1 MTALRLALAATTLL
15 AGTALVRAETIPL
28 IVKDT
33 TSPYWQTVLA
43 GGCQAAKDLKVD
55 VPRLGPTSEADISGQ
70 VSTLENAVSQ
80 RPAAV
85 VIAPTSF
92 DGLGPAVDEA
102 ASKVKVI
109 GIDSMADSKKFTSFL
124 TTDNVEGGRIAGRAL
139 AEAIKA
145 KYGKAEGDVANVSY
159 IAGPASLRDRIAGFT
174 EVLGKAFPGLK
185 IATTR
190 IGDGQTTTNLNQT
203 VDILGAMPNLRG
215 IFADAVFSGLG
226 AGQAISEAKVQDR
239 VMLISFDSSDQL
251 VQWLQDGV
259 LEGLI
264 VQDPYRMGYDGVK
277 TALAA
282 SKGEKVEAAIDTGAN
297 LVTKANMNDPKIA
310 KLLKP
315 DLSCK

>member
-1 MTALRLALAATTLL
+1 MTAIRLLLASTALLGVTALA
-15 AGTALVRAETIPL
+15 RAETIPL

-70 VSTLENAVSQ
+70 ISTLENAVSQ
-80 RPAAV
+80 KPAAV

-92 DGLGPAVDEA
+92 DALGPAVDEA
-102 ASKVKVI
+102 SSKVKVV
-109 GIDSMADSKKFTSFL
+109 GIDSMANSKKFTSFL
-124 TTDNVEGGRIAGRAL
+124 TTDNVEGGRIAGRSL

-145 KYGKAEGDVANVSY
+145 KYGKAEGEVAIMSY

-174 EVLGKAFPGLK
+174 EVLGKEFPGLK
-185 IATTR
+185 IVTTR
-190 IGDGQTTTNLNQT
+190 VGDGQTTTNLNQT
-203 VDILGAMPNLRG
+203 VDILGAMPNLKG

-226 AGQAISEAKVQDR
+226 AGQAISEAKADGRILLV
-239 VMLISFDSSDQL
+239 SFDSSDQL
-251 VQWLQDGV
+251 VQWLKSGV
-259 LEGLI
+259 LQGLV

-277 TALAA
+277 IALAA

-297 LVTKANMNDPKIA
+297 LVTKANLDDPKIA

>member
-1 MTALRLALAATTLL
+1 MTAIRLLLASTALLGITALA
-15 AGTALVRAETIPL
+15 RAETIPL

-33 TSPYWQTVLA
+33 TSPYWQPVLA

-70 VSTLENAVSQ
+70 ISTLENAVSQ
-80 RPAAV
+80 KPAAV

-92 DGLGPAVDEA
+92 DALGPAVDEA
-102 ASKVKVI
+102 SSKVKVV
-109 GIDSMADSKKFTSFL
+109 GIDSMANSKKFTSFL

-145 KYGKAEGDVANVSY
+145 KYGKAEGEVAIMSY

-174 EVLGKAFPGLK
+174 EVLGKEFPGLK

-190 IGDGQTTTNLNQT
+190 VGDGQTTTNLNQT
-203 VDILGAMPNLRG
+203 VDILGAMPNLKG

-226 AGQAISEAKVQDR
+226 AGQAISEAKADGRILLV
-239 VMLISFDSSDQL
+239 SFDSSDQL
-251 VQWLQDGV
+251 VQWLKSGV
-259 LEGLI
+259 LQGLV

-277 TALAA
+277 IALAA

-297 LVTKANMNDPKIA
+297 LVTKANLDDSKIA

>member
-1 MTALRLALAATTLL
+1 MIATRLLLASTALLV
-15 AGTALVRAETIPL
+15 GTALARAQTIPL
-28 IVKDT
+28 IVKDS

-43 GGCQAAKDLKVD
+43 GGCQAAKDLKLN

-80 RPAAV
+80 NPAAI

-109 GIDSMADSKKFTSFL
+109 GIDSMANSKKFTSFL

-145 KYGKAEGDVANVSY
+145 KYGKAEGDVAIMSY
-159 IAGPASLRDRIAGFT
+159 IAGPASLRDRIAGFK
-174 EVLGKAFPGLK
+174 EVLGKEFPGLK
-185 IATTR
+185 IVTTR
-190 IGDGQTTTNLNQT
+190 VGDGQTTTNLNQT
-203 VDILGAMPNLRG
+203 VDILGAMPDLKG

-226 AGQAISEAKVQDR
+226 AGQAISEAKANDR
-239 VMLISFDSSDQL
+239 IMLVSFDSSDQL
-251 VQWLQDGV
+251 VQWLKDGV
-259 LEGLI
+259 LEGLV

-297 LVTKANMNDPKIA
+297 LVTKANIDDAKIA